1 MPDLS
6 ALDHA
11 LIALVGALAGVTGGM
26 LGVGGSTVII
36 PGLAVILGPA
46 QHLFQAAA
54 MVVNVGVSAPAAW
67 GHARA
72 GAVRKRVLAWL
83 MPAAL
88 VGVLAGVWLSNLA
101 VFSGRDGGKLL
112 ARCLAVFLLYA
123 AWTNARKVWRNRRA
137 GAGAAP
143 AAGEREA
150 EPPVQP
156 WATLLIGLAMGL
168 TAGLLGI
175 GGGAV
180 AVPLQQVLLRLPLR
194 QAIAN
199 SSCVICVSAGV
210 GALMKNA
217 TLPQHVGLAGEVLTA
232 TSGLWLAAVLLP
244 TAIVGG
250 RIGAS
255 LTHALPLDKVRM
267 AFVALLLIA
276 AAKMAW

>member
-6 ALDHA
+6 AVDLA
-11 LIALVGALAGVTGGM
+11 LLALLGALAGVTGGM

-36 PGLAVILGPA
+36 PGLAVVLGPA

-72 GAVRKRVLAWL
+72 GAVRAAVLKFL

-88 VGVLAGVWLSNLA
+88 AGVLGGVTLSNLA
-101 VFSGRDGGKLL
+101 VFQGRDGGKLL
-112 ARCLAVFLLYA
+112 SRCLAIFLLYA
-123 AWTNARKVWRNRRA
+123 AWANARKVWKNRKAASRA
-137 GAGAAP
+137 AAD
-143 AAGEREA
+143 AEE
-150 EPPVQP
+150 EPPAQP
-156 WATLLIGLAMGL
+156 LRTVAIGLLMGL

-180 AVPLQQVLLRLPLR
+180 AVPLQQVLLKLPLR

-199 SSCVICVSAGV
+199 SSCVICVSAAV
-210 GALMKNA
+210 GAVMKNA
-217 TLPQHVGLAGEVLTA
+217 TLPGHVGLTGEPLTA
-232 TSGLWLAAVLLP
+232 TSGLWLAAVLAP

-250 RIGAS
+250 RVGAG
-255 LTHALPLDKVRM
+255 LTHRLPLDKVRI
-267 AFVALLLIA
+267 AFVVLMLVA
-276 AAKMAW
+276 AAKLSF